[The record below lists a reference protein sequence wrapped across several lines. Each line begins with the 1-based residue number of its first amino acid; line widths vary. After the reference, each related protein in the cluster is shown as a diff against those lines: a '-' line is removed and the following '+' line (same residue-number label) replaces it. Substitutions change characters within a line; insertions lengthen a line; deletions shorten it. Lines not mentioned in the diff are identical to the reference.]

1 MLGAGVTMTLEDVA
15 FVLSVTEVATIVA
28 VIFAETDA
36 ASAVVPVN
44 VPQAVPVHVAPDML
58 QLTPAPLESLATIAV

>member
-36 ASAVVPVN
+36 GA
-44 VPQAVPVHVAPDML
+44 L
-58 QLTPAPLESLATIAV
+58 